1 MRLIAAAAAGVALS
15 LLTTP
20 AWTVDLN
27 LLLPPDD
34 DLRDALR
41 AADEHLP
48 EQFYH
53 VILVDPKMRP
63 IGYVTL
69 SRILSSPT
77 LQCSGARTT
86 SRCIRRPA
94 EYSG

>member
-27 LLLPPDD
+27 LILPPDD

-41 AADEHLP
+41 AASLTKSAVDEGDA
-48 EQFYH
+48 ERRN
-53 VILVDPKMRP
+53 LVAAAQAD
-63 IGYVTL
+63 Y
-69 SRILSSPT
+69 
-77 LQCSGARTT
+77 
-86 SRCIRRPA
+86 RRLVA
-94 EYSG
+94 VLFEAG